1 MAKQFGNSFGNFQG
15 DRRFAPKAVQA
26 ITTEFSKGSVP
37 DSLYTVNRES
47 AWTRWRRGYELA
59 TATIYDNDFSYP
71 FKYTIPVPSGT
82 PGSTLNP
89 QPTVSGAFVGFPTK
103 DKELGMHWA
112 GWRYAGSLR
121 CDKLTDPVSLQKLF
135 IETVTED
142 ADYWYVKLAGS
153 WSASNRL
160 PPPFFVRITSPTS
173 PFGITPITTEIME
186 DRVIVQDGEIINAD
200 TINPADQR
208 RYGYVQAV
216 LVDTG
221 SATGILKFRKAGSV
235 YVSPDKELIT
245 PSPVGFTPGR
255 FLITG
260 ARFCCSCQ
268 DFTRRDYAFIQANGD
283 TSRKLFPRTNI
294 ALLKPGRNEV
304 VTLSGVVDNSAM
316 TSAKV
321 NRRMNVYAPVGF
333 PLAVNEGVAVRQGFN
348 INRDNFGIF
357 RDFGSIYLRKTKDPG
372 APSIPGSFSD
382 SMPAYD
388 DYSSA
393 NGKITSISD
402 NWTPLLDEIRYCKH
416 IYALKFKDGTFP
428 PEPSDFP
435 VGIESMAAW
444 EQKLVD
450 ETESD
455 QLEARAALMTRK
467 SLSKMDVPPYNCQ
480 SPMMMPMMQKLFNIP
495 VNLIVMENFVMIDK
509 NGDEYV
515 PYLDG
520 RPGT

>member
-1 MAKQFGNSFGNFQG
+1 MAKKIGSSFGDFQG
-15 DRRFAPKAVQA
+15 SKQFTVNGIKP

-37 DSLYTVNRES
+37 DSLYAANRES

-59 TATIYDNDFSYP
+59 TATFYDNDFQYP
-71 FKYTIPVPSGT
+71 FRYVIPVPSGT
-82 PGSTLNP
+82 PGSTVNP

-103 DKELGMHWA
+103 NKELGMHWA

-121 CDKLTDPVSLQKLF
+121 CDKLTDPVSSQKLF
-135 IETVTED
+135 IESVTED
-142 ADYWYVKLAGS
+142 AEYWYVKLAGT
-153 WSASNRL
+153 WSPANPL
-160 PPPFFVRITSPTS
+160 PPPFYVQITGAPV
-173 PFGITPITTEIME
+173 GITPITTEILE
-186 DRVIVQDGEIINAD
+186 DRVVVQDGEIINAD
-200 TINPADQR
+200 TINPATQT

-216 LVDTG
+216 LVQTG
-221 SATGILKFRKAGSV
+221 AFTGILKFRKAGSV
-235 YVSPDKELIT
+235 YVSPDKQLIT

-268 DFTRRDYAFIQANGD
+268 DFTRRDYMFVQSNGD
-283 TSRKLFPRTNI
+283 TSKKIFPRTSIANI
-294 ALLKPGRNEV
+294 KPGRNEEMK
-304 VTLSGVVDNSAM
+304 LNGKLNNSAM

-321 NRRMNVYAPVGF
+321 NRQMTIYAPDGF
-333 PLAVNEGVAVRQGFN
+333 PVPFSQGGSIQSTN
-348 INRDNFGIF
+348 TNRDSPGIYA
-357 RDFGSIYLRKTKDPG
+357 DFGAIYLRKTSAPAD
-372 APSIPGSFSD
+372 PSIPGSNAD
-382 SMPAYD
+382 SMPGYD

-393 NGKITSISD
+393 NGKITSVSD
-402 NWTPLLDEIRYCKH
+402 NWTPLLDEFRYCKH

-435 VGIESMAAW
+435 VGLGLMAGW

-450 ETESD
+450 ETERD
-455 QLEARAALMTRK
+455 QAEIQALIMTRK

-495 VNLIVMENFVMIDK
+495 SNLIVMENFTMIDK
-509 NGDEYV
+509 DGNEYIPSLDE
-515 PYLDG
+515 